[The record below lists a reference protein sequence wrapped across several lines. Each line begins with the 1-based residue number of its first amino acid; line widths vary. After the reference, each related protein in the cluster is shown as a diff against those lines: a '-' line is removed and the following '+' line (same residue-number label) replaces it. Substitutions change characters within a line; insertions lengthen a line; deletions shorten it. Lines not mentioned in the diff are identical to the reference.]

1 MRALLACIR
10 VALFTTQLL
19 LAFIRVAQATTRH
32 YSRVESVPHVL
43 RDLYERYA
51 SPEWVARM
59 RGSGRLP
66 GCEYGVFGSTE
77 DVLRRR
83 MQEADAAVAARVAS
97 IARTGLDAVELEVK
111 EHLEE
116 HLDDFVIQMSHA
128 YKGCIQNGRMVLV
141 PRSHWQRFD
150 GLIWHRAQL
159 PDWYDLSQR
168 KLKGPRWCEFVGRLC
183 TCARLVPRR
192 GV

>member
-1 MRALLACIR
+1 M
-10 VALFTTQLL
+10 V
-19 LAFIRVAQATTRH
+19 
-32 YSRVESVPHVL
+32 
-43 RDLYERYA
+43 
-51 SPEWVARM
+51 
-59 RGSGRLP
+59 LP

-83 MQEADAAVAARVAS
+83 LQEADAAVAARIAS

-150 GLIWHRAQL
+150 GFIWHRAQL
-159 PDWYDLSQR
+159 PDWYDLSQQ

>member
-1 MRALLACIR
+1 
-10 VALFTTQLL
+10 
-19 LAFIRVAQATTRH
+19 
-32 YSRVESVPHVL
+32 
-43 RDLYERYA
+43 
-51 SPEWVARM
+51 M

-83 MQEADAAVAARVAS
+83 IQEADAAVAARVAS

-128 YKGCIQNGRMVLV
+128 YKGCIQNGPELS
-141 PRSHWQRFD
+141 PEQSGSCDRS
-150 GLIWHRAQL
+150 
-159 PDWYDLSQR
+159 S
-168 KLKGPRWCEFVGRLC
+168 
-183 TCARLVPRR
+183 R
-192 GV
+192 GVTALEAGMEVPLPAWSVSTVRW